1 MRAKRG
7 PLHCVYSVM
16 KRPEEL
22 SRRGISNRVTGAVP
36 HAQPSP
42 PLSPSVPSAY
52 IQLWIRTHT
61 HIVYTAAV
69 AHAKGGCF
77 WRLVIGPLAPGARAE
92 KYPHMWFGKGV
103 DWRKGWC
110 LLGLSIRAE
119 GWTFNPDNSTYPP
132 KSWRTAPHCESKCR
146 PGWNN
151 SFSSLTDSWL

>member
-69 AHAKGGCF
+69 AHAKGGLFLTACD
-77 WRLVIGPLAPGARAE
+77 WSVGSWGPCRKISSYVIWEGGWLKKGMVSTRPL
-92 KYPHMWFGKGV
+92 YKGRGMDIHPRQFHISAKV
-103 DWRKGWC
+103 
-110 LLGLSIRAE
+110 
-119 GWTFNPDNSTYPP
+119 
-132 KSWRTAPHCESKCR
+132 
-146 PGWNN
+146 
-151 SFSSLTDSWL
+151 LTDCTSLRIQVPAWMKQLV